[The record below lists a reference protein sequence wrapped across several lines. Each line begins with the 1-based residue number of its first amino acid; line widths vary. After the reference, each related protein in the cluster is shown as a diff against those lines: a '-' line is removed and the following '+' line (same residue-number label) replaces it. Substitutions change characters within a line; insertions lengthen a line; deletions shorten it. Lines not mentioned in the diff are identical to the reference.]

1 MVLLACLLG
10 LPAAA
15 STVLGLSLEALARH
29 SDRVVLARVVS
40 VSTRRDPAGAG
51 LHTFVTLG
59 VERDLLGAGT
69 SRVVVR
75 QLGGRVGH
83 RVSRVLGDA
92 RFHAGEEVVVFLRR
106 DPVDPALW
114 HLTALAEAK
123 FTVVRD
129 GGPATVARDLSGL
142 AVLGPGGRP
151 ATLPRVLTLAS
162 LEAAVARA
170 AAGGRGRPAV
180 P

>member
-1 MVLLACLLG
+1 MVLLACMVG

-15 STVLGLSLEALARH
+15 STVLGLSIEALARH
-29 SDRVVLARVVS
+29 SDRVVLAEVIS
-40 VSTRRDPAGAG
+40 VETRRDPAGPG
-51 LHTFVTLG
+51 RHTFVTLG
-59 VERDLLGAGT
+59 VERTLLGRGPD
-69 SRVVVR
+69 RVVVR

-92 RFHAGEEVVVFLRR
+92 RFRPSEEVVVFLRR
-106 DPVDPALW
+106 DPDDPALW
-114 HLTALAEAK
+114 HLAALAESK

-129 GGPATVARDLSGL
+129 GGSATAVRDLSELSVVGPDGGPAAIPRRLSL
-142 AVLGPGGRP
+142 A
-151 ATLPRVLTLAS
+151 A

-170 AAGGRGRPAV
+170 RGAGSGRPAV